1 MNIRFYD
8 FKDVEGRDWTVDK
21 QQISSITDV
30 TLSGSNTKTRLT
42 LKELKSGANVR
53 IDIPLSI
60 ADIRKAIFNAES
72 KFTKQL

>member
-60 ADIRKAIFNAES
+60 ADVRREIFNPES